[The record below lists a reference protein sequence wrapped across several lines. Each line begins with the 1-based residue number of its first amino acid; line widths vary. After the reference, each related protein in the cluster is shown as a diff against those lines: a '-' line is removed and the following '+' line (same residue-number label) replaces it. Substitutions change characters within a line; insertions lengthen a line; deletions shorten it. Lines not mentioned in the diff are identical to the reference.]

1 MKKLLLLCVLLI
13 FSCGEKD
20 QRKSWLEQWG
30 YKGNMKSSEYT
41 TYYASM
47 EFGEIKKGSVISESF
62 EGIDEWIFPY
72 SKTKYNLYGDREED
86 CIDKTL
92 LFKNSFVYKNNEL
105 SYKLLEDGTEMKAI
119 NDQRYKREL

>member
-1 MKKLLLLCVLLI
+1 ML
-13 FSCGEKD
+13 
-20 QRKSWLEQWG
+20 
-30 YKGNMKSSEYT
+30 
-41 TYYASM
+41 
-47 EFGEIKKGSVISESF
+47 
-62 EGIDEWIFPY
+62 Y